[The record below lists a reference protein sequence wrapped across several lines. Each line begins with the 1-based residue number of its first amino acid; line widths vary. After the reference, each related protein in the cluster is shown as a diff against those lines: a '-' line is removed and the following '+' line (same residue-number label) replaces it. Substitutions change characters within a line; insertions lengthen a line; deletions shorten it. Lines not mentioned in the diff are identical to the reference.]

1 MSYEYKEDNKKSILT
16 VSIKATD
23 LDAFQKF
30 AQLYK
35 ELLYDKR
42 IDEGIRNEY
51 KSKLNDWLSK
61 IEHIND

>member
-1 MSYEYKEDNKKSILT
+1 MSHEYKEDNKKSILT
-16 VSIKATD
+16 VSIEATD